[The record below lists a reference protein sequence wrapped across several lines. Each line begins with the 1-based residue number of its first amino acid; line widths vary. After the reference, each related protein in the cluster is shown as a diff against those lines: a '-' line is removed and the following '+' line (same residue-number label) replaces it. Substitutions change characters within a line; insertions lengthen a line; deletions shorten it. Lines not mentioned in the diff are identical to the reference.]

1 MISLTLDDL
10 LEQLEQ
16 ARQMAIEER
25 KPTAMIQAT
34 ITTAKLLGFDK
45 PVVKDVN
52 ADAVQSISDLMNE
65 LSADYSKL
73 SDNELRQMIAIE
85 KKAQVTRVIVDPVT
99 DTKERY

>member
-16 ARQMAIEER
+16 ARQVAIEER

-34 ITTAKLLGFDK
+34 YTTAKLLGFDK

-52 ADAVQSISDLMNE
+52 DDAIQSISDLMNE
-65 LSADYSKL
+65 IANDETKRDQLSARIEQVKNDY
-73 SDNELRQMIAIE
+73 
-85 KKAQVTRVIVDPVT
+85 
-99 DTKERY
+99 